1 VTKLIGDTKPGPEAL
16 ADMRKFA
23 AATPGTTWAA
33 YQNHDMGHPN
43 LGHLQF
49 LAVGP
54 GCTFKTPP
62 RNSPDTPSGLGWR
75 YLHVGTVNLE
85 TGEIEEAGT

>member
-1 VTKLIGDTKPGPEAL
+1 MSKLIGDTKPEPEAL
-16 ADMRKFA
+16 ADMCKFSA
-23 AATPGTTWAA
+23 EHPGTTWAA

-43 LGHLQF
+43 IGRLQF

-54 GCTFKTPP
+54 SCTFKTPP

-75 YLHVGTVNLE
+75 YLHVGTVNLA
-85 TGEIEEAGT
+85 TGEIEEG